1 MQTKI
6 KILAAAWI
14 TYIVKFYELLIY
26 LMEIYREISEEL
38 EKWKKS
44 ENRRPLIIQ
53 GARQI
58 GKTWV
63 MKKFGEEHYQ
73 HTAYFNFE
81 ASKELGIEFSK
92 TKDPARLI
100 SMLSLYTNCPLLPT
114 DTLIIFDE
122 IQECPDALNSLKYFC
137 EEAPQ
142 YHIMAAGSLL
152 GVAIH
157 HQKGF
162 PVGKV
167 DFLHMYP
174 ITFKEYLRSDNN
186 DLVNFIDRIDTLQP
200 LPEFISGKLWEAFRK
215 YEICGGMPK
224 AVVASLENRGN
235 DAISKELDG
244 ILTSYYFD
252 FTKHTTA
259 TEFPRIAA
267 VWQSLPSQLAKENR
281 KFIYKVVKPGA
292 RAREYETAIS
302 WLREAGLVYQIYCAS
317 KPGLPLSAF
326 DDLNAFKLYM
336 LDIGLLRSLAKLPP
350 EIFTNPNPIFS
361 EFKGALTENLVAQ
374 ALEAQLSQQP
384 RYWVS
389 NGTAEIDFLIQE
401 RLSIIPVEV
410 KSSTN
415 TSGKS
420 LSVYIGKFFPEK
432 AIVFSA
438 KELSSSIDRENNTC
452 ILHIPLPLID
462 WLPQL
467 LKLDIN

>member
-1 MQTKI
+1 
-6 KILAAAWI
+6 
-14 TYIVKFYELLIY
+14 
-26 LMEIYREISEEL
+26 MEIYREIAVEL
-38 EKWKKS
+38 EKWRLS
-44 ENRRPLIIQ
+44 ADRRPLIIQ

-63 MKKFGEEHYQ
+63 MKKFGEEHYR

-81 ASKELGIEFSK
+81 ASKELCLEFGK
-92 TKDPARLI
+92 TKDPTRII
-100 SMLSLYTNCPLLPT
+100 SILGLYCGHPI
-114 DTLIIFDE
+114 DSEETLIIFDE

-137 EEAPQ
+137 EEAPK

-174 ITFKEYLRSDNN
+174 ITFREFLRAENK
-186 DLVNFIDRIDTLQP
+186 DLVDYVDSIVSISP
-200 LPEFISGKLWEAFRK
+200 LPEIVSGKLWEAFRRYK
-215 YEICGGMPK
+215 MSGGMPR
-224 AVVASLENRGN
+224 AAVASLENKGN
-235 DAISKELDG
+235 EAIIKEQEE
-244 ILTSYYFD
+244 ILKSYYFD
-252 FTKHTTA
+252 FSKHTTA
-259 TEFPRIAA
+259 VEFPRIAA

-302 WLREAGLVYQIYCAS
+302 WLHEAGLVYQIFCAS

-336 LDIGLLRSLAKLPP
+336 LDIGLLRTLANLPM
-350 EIFTNPNPIFS
+350 EIFTNPNPLFS

-374 ALEAQLSQQP
+374 ALAAQLTQQP

-401 RLSIIPVEV
+401 GLFVIPVEV
-410 KSSTN
+410 KSATN
-415 TSGKS
+415 TAGKS
-420 LSVYIGKFFPEK
+420 LSVYIGKYSPET
-432 AIVFSA
+432 AIIFSG
-438 KELSSSIDRENNTC
+438 KELSAAKGKDSATR
-452 ILHIPLPLID
+452 ILNIPLPLID
-462 WLPQL
+462 WLPKL
-467 LKLDIN
+467 LTL

>member
-1 MQTKI
+1 
-6 KILAAAWI
+6 
-14 TYIVKFYELLIY
+14 
-26 LMEIYREISEEL
+26 MEIYREILIEL

-44 ENRRPLIIQ
+44 EDRRPLIIQ

-63 MKKFGEEHYQ
+63 MKKFGEEQYR

-81 ASKELGIEFSK
+81 ASKELCLEFGK
-92 TKDPARLI
+92 TKDPVRIINILG
-100 SMLSLYTNCPLLPT
+100 LYCGHPIEPEE
-114 DTLIIFDE
+114 TLIIFDE
-122 IQECPDALNSLKYFC
+122 IQECPDALNTLKYFC

-157 HQKGF
+157 YQKGF

-174 ITFKEYLRSDNN
+174 ITFREYLRTDNQG
-186 DLVNFIDRIDTLQP
+186 LVDYIDGIDSIQP
-200 LPEFISGKLWEAFRK
+200 LPEFISGKLWESFRS

-224 AVVASLENRGN
+224 ASVASIENKGN
-235 DAISKELDG
+235 EAIGKEQEE

-252 FTKHTTA
+252 FSKHTSA
-259 TEFPRIAA
+259 IEFSRIAA

-302 WLREAGLVYQIYCAS
+302 WLREAGLVYQIYCAT

-336 LDIGLLRSLAKLPP
+336 LDIGLLRMLAKLPP
-350 EIFTNPNPIFS
+350 EIFTSPNPLFS

-374 ALEAQLSQQP
+374 ALAAQMPQQP

-401 RLSIIPVEV
+401 GLSIIPIEV
-410 KSSTN
+410 KSSMN
-415 TSGKS
+415 TAGKS
-420 LSVYIGKFFPEK
+420 LSVYIGKYLPET
-432 AIVFSA
+432 AIIFSG
-438 KELSSSIDRENNTC
+438 KELSKTSAKDSSTK
-452 ILHIPLPLID
+452 ILYIPLPLID
-462 WLPQL
+462 WLPKL
-467 LKLDIN
+467 LTL

>member
-1 MQTKI
+1 
-6 KILAAAWI
+6 
-14 TYIVKFYELLIY
+14 
-26 LMEIYREISEEL
+26 MEIYREISEEL
-38 EKWKKS
+38 EKWKIS

-63 MKKFGEEHYQ
+63 MKKFGEEHYR

-81 ASKELGIEFSK
+81 SSKELCLEFGK
-92 TKDPARLI
+92 TKDPTRII
-100 SMLSLYTNCPLLPT
+100 SILGLYTNSPIKPE

-137 EEAPQ
+137 EDAPQ

-174 ITFKEYLRSDNN
+174 ITFKEYLRSENN
-186 DLVNFIDRIDTLQP
+186 DLVNYINGIDIIQP
-200 LPEFISGKLWEAFRK
+200 LPEIVSGKLWEAFRK

-224 AVVASLENRGN
+224 AVVASLENRGI
-235 DAISKELDG
+235 DAISRELEG

-252 FTKHTTA
+252 FTKHTSA

-302 WLREAGLVYQIYCAS
+302 WLREAGLVYQIFCAS

-350 EIFTNPNPIFS
+350 EIFTNPNPLFS
-361 EFKGALTENLVAQ
+361 EFRGALTENLVAQ
-374 ALEAQLSQQP
+374 AFAAQLTQLP

-401 RLSIIPVEV
+401 SLSIIPIEV

-420 LSVYIGKFFPEK
+420 LSVYIGKYSPK
-432 AIVFSA
+432 TAIIFSG
-438 KELSSSIDRENNTC
+438 KELAAATGKDSTTK
-452 ILHIPLPLID
+452 ILNIPLPLID

-467 LKLDIN
+467 MKLG

>member
-1 MQTKI
+1 
-6 KILAAAWI
+6 
-14 TYIVKFYELLIY
+14 
-26 LMEIYREISEEL
+26 MEIFREIIIEL

-44 ENRRPLIIQ
+44 EDRRPLIIQ

-63 MKKFGEEHYQ
+63 MKKFGEEHYH

-81 ASKELGIEFSK
+81 ASKELGLEFGK
-92 TKDPARLI
+92 TKDPIRI
-100 SMLSLYTNCPLLPT
+100 INILSLYCGYPIDPEE
-114 DTLIIFDE
+114 TLIIFDE

-137 EEAPQ
+137 EDAPQ

-174 ITFKEYLRSDNN
+174 ITFKEYLRADNQG
-186 DLVNFIDRIDTLQP
+186 LVDYIDGIDSIQP
-200 LPEFISGKLWEAFRK
+200 LPEIISGKLWEAFRK

-224 AVVASLENRGN
+224 ASVASIENKGN
-235 DAISKELDG
+235 EAISKEQEE

-252 FTKHTTA
+252 FSKHTTA
-259 TEFPRIAA
+259 IEFPRIAA

-281 KFIYKVVKPGA
+281 KFVYKVVKPGA

-350 EIFTNPNPIFS
+350 EIFTTPNPLFS

-374 ALEAQLSQQP
+374 ALEAQLTQQP

-410 KSSTN
+410 KSATN
-415 TSGKS
+415 TAGKS
-420 LSVYIGKFFPEK
+420 LSVYISKYSPET
-432 AIVFSA
+432 AIIFSG
-438 KELSSSIDRENNTC
+438 KELSATSGKDSSTT
-452 ILHIPLPLID
+452 ILNIPLPLID
-462 WLPQL
+462 WLPKL
-467 LKLDIN
+467 LTL

>member
-1 MQTKI
+1 MNIQNFSLTLQK
-6 KILAAAWI
+6 
-14 TYIVKFYELLIY
+14 T
-26 LMEIYREISEEL
+26 LMEIYREITEKLKIWKNSED
-38 EKWKKS
+38 
-44 ENRRPLIIQ
+44 RRPLIIQ

-63 MKKFGEEHYQ
+63 MKKFGKDHYR

-81 ASKELGIEFSK
+81 ASKELCLEFEK
-92 TKDPARLI
+92 TKDPSRIINILRSYCSSPI
-100 SMLSLYTNCPLLPT
+100 YSE

-137 EEAPQ
+137 EEAAE

-174 ITFKEYLRSDNN
+174 ITFREYLRTEKPE
-186 DLVNFIDRIDTLQP
+186 LVEQIDKISSLEP
-200 LPEFISGKLWEAFRK
+200 LPEIITGKLWESFHR
-215 YEICGGMPK
+215 YEICGGMPRP
-224 AVVASLENRGN
+224 VVASLENRGI
-235 DAISKELDG
+235 DAITKEQEE
-244 ILTSYYFD
+244 ILKSYFFD

-259 TEFPRIAA
+259 SEFPKITA

-281 KFIYKVVKPGA
+281 KFVYKVVKPGA
-292 RAREYETAIS
+292 RAREYENAIS
-302 WLREAGLVYQIYCAS
+302 WLREAGLIYQIFCAS

-326 DDLNAFKLYM
+326 DDLSAFKIYM

-350 EIFTNPNPIFS
+350 EIFTDPNPLFT
-361 EFKGALTENLVAQ
+361 EFKGALMENLIAQ
-374 ALEAQLSQQP
+374 AFAAQLSQAP

-401 RLSIIPVEV
+401 QLTIIPVEV

-415 TSGKS
+415 TAGKS
-420 LSVYIGKFFPEK
+420 LSVYIGKFMPEK
-432 AIVFSA
+432 AIIFSG
-438 KELSSSIDRENNTC
+438 KELSVATNKESSTK
-452 ILHIPLPLID
+452 ILYIPLPLVD

-467 LKLDIN
+467 LKLS

>member
-1 MQTKI
+1 
-6 KILAAAWI
+6 
-14 TYIVKFYELLIY
+14 
-26 LMEIYREISEEL
+26 MEIYREISEKL
-38 EKWKKS
+38 DDWRLS
-44 ENRRPLIIQ
+44 DDRRPLIIQ
-53 GARQI
+53 GARQV

-63 MKKFGEEHYQ
+63 MKKFGEEHYE

-81 ASKELGIEFSK
+81 ASKELCVEFGK
-92 TKDPARLI
+92 TKDPVRLVGI
-100 SMLSLYTNCPLLPT
+100 LELYSQCPITPEK
-114 DTLIIFDE
+114 TLIIFDE

-142 YHIMAAGSLL
+142 YHLMAAGSLL

-157 HQKGF
+157 HHKGF

-174 ITFKEYLRSDNN
+174 ITFREFLRYENKTIYD
-186 DLVNFIDRIDTLQP
+186 FIEALDSISP
-200 LPEFISGKLWEAFRK
+200 LPEIVSGKLWESFRR

-224 AVVASLENRGN
+224 AVVASLTNKGN
-235 DAISKELDG
+235 AAIEKEQEE
-244 ILTSYYFD
+244 ILTSYHFD
-252 FTKHTTA
+252 FSKHTSA
-259 TEFPRIAA
+259 AEFPRITA

-302 WLREAGLVYQIYCAS
+302 WLREAGLVYQVFCAS

-350 EIFTNPNPIFS
+350 EIFTDTNPLFS
-361 EFKGALTENLVAQ
+361 EFKGALTENIVAQ
-374 ALEAQLSQQP
+374 ALTVQFQQQP

-389 NGTAEIDFLIQE
+389 NGTAEIDFLIQDG
-401 RLSIIPVEV
+401 LSIVPVEV

-415 TSGKS
+415 TAGKS
-420 LSVYIGKFFPEK
+420 LSVYIGKYSPET
-432 AIVFSA
+432 AIIFSA
-438 KELSSSIDRENNTC
+438 KDLTASHGNDDVTR
-452 ILHIPLPLID
+452 ILNIPLPLID
-462 WLPQL
+462 WLPKIL
-467 LKLDIN
+467 TLS

>member
-1 MQTKI
+1 
-6 KILAAAWI
+6 
-14 TYIVKFYELLIY
+14 
-26 LMEIYREISEEL
+26 MEIYREITEKL
-38 EKWKKS
+38 EQWKNS
-44 ENRRPLIIQ
+44 DNRRPLIIQ

-63 MKKFGEEHYQ
+63 MKKFGEDHYQ
-73 HTAYFNFE
+73 YTAYFNFE
-81 ASKELGIEFSK
+81 ASKELCLEFEK
-92 TKDPARLI
+92 TKDPARII
-100 SMLSLYTNCPLLPT
+100 SILSLYTGVPINSE

-142 YHIMAAGSLL
+142 FHIMAAGSLL

-157 HQKGF
+157 HHTGF

-167 DFLHMYP
+167 DFLRMYP
-174 ITFKEYLRSDNN
+174 ITFREYLRTAGHE
-186 DLVNFIDRIDTLQP
+186 LVDYVDGMDSIQP
-200 LPEFISGKLWEAFRK
+200 LPEIISGRIWSEFRK

-224 AVVASLENRGN
+224 AAVASLENKGN
-235 DAISKELDG
+235 ERICKEQEE

-252 FTKHTTA
+252 FTKQTSSA
-259 TEFPRIAA
+259 EFPRIAA

-292 RAREYETAIS
+292 RAREYENAIS
-302 WLREAGLVYQIYCAS
+302 WLREAGLVYQIFCAS

-326 DDLNAFKLYM
+326 DDLSAFKLYM

-350 EIFTNPNPIFS
+350 EIFTDPNPLFT
-361 EFKGALTENLVAQ
+361 EFKEALMENLVAQ
-374 ALEAQLSQQP
+374 ALASQLAQQP

-401 RLSIIPVEV
+401 GLSILPVEV

-415 TSGKS
+415 TAGKS
-420 LSVYIGKFFPEK
+420 LSVYIGKYSPDR
-432 AIVFSA
+432 AIVFSG
-438 KELSSSIDRENNTC
+438 KGLSAATNSETSTQ
-452 ILHIPLPLID
+452 ILNIPLPLID
-462 WLPQL
+462 WLPKL
-467 LKLDIN
+467 LKM

>member
-1 MQTKI
+1 
-6 KILAAAWI
+6 
-14 TYIVKFYELLIY
+14 
-26 LMEIYREISEEL
+26 MEIFREIIIEL

-44 ENRRPLIIQ
+44 KDRRPLIIQ

-63 MKKFGEEHYQ
+63 MKKFGVEHYH

-81 ASKELGIEFSK
+81 ASKELGLEFGK
-92 TKDPARLI
+92 TKDPIRI
-100 SMLSLYTNCPLLPT
+100 INILSLYCGHPIDPEE
-114 DTLIIFDE
+114 TLIIFDE

-137 EEAPQ
+137 EDAPQ

-174 ITFKEYLRSDNN
+174 ITFKEYLRAENQG
-186 DLVNFIDRIDTLQP
+186 LVDYIDGIDSIQP
-200 LPEFISGKLWEAFRK
+200 LPEIISGKLWEAFRK

-224 AVVASLENRGN
+224 AAVASIENKGN
-235 DAISKELDG
+235 EAISKEQEE

-252 FTKHTTA
+252 FSKHTTA
-259 TEFPRIAA
+259 VEFPRIAA

-350 EIFTNPNPIFS
+350 EIFTTPNPLFS

-374 ALEAQLSQQP
+374 ALEAQLTQQP

-389 NGTAEIDFLIQE
+389 NGTAEIDLLIQE

-410 KSSTN
+410 KSATN
-415 TSGKS
+415 TAGKS
-420 LSVYIGKFFPEK
+420 LSVYISKYSPET
-432 AIVFSA
+432 AIIFSG
-438 KELSSSIDRENNTC
+438 KELSATTGKDSTTK
-452 ILHIPLPLID
+452 ILNIPLPLID
-462 WLPQL
+462 WLPKL
-467 LKLDIN
+467 LAL

>member
-1 MQTKI
+1 
-6 KILAAAWI
+6 
-14 TYIVKFYELLIY
+14 
-26 LMEIYREISEEL
+26 MEIYREITIEL

-63 MKKFGEEHYQ
+63 MKKFGEEHYR

-81 ASKELGIEFSK
+81 ASKELCLEFGK
-92 TKDPARLI
+92 TKDPARII
-100 SMLSLYTNCPLLPT
+100 SILGIYNSNPINAE

-137 EEAPQ
+137 EEAPE

-157 HQKGF
+157 RHKGF

-174 ITFKEYLRSDNN
+174 ITFREYLRAENGS
-186 DLVNFIDRIDTLQP
+186 LVDYIESIDSIQP
-200 LPEFISGKLWEAFRK
+200 LPEIISGKLWEAFRK

-224 AVVASLENRGN
+224 AAVTSIENKGN
-235 DAISKELDG
+235 EAINKEQED

-252 FTKHTTA
+252 FSKHTTPV
-259 TEFPRIAA
+259 EFPRIAA

-281 KFIYKVVKPGA
+281 KFVYKVVKPGA
-292 RAREYETAIS
+292 RAREYENAIS
-302 WLREAGLVYQIYCAS
+302 WLREAGLVYQIFCTS

-326 DDLNAFKLYM
+326 DDLNAFKLYL

-350 EIFTNPNPIFS
+350 EIFTNSNPLFS
-361 EFKGALTENLVAQ
+361 EFKGALTENMVAQ
-374 ALEAQLSQQP
+374 ALAAQLIQQP

-401 RLSIIPVEV
+401 GLSILPVEV
-410 KSSTN
+410 KSSAN
-415 TSGKS
+415 TAGKS
-420 LSVYIGKFFPEK
+420 LSVYIGKYSPET
-432 AIVFSA
+432 AIIFSG
-438 KELSSSIDRENNTC
+438 KELSTTIGKDTTTK
-452 ILHIPLPLID
+452 ILNIPLPLID
-462 WLPQL
+462 WLPRFI
-467 LKLDIN
+467 KMI

>member
-1 MQTKI
+1 
-6 KILAAAWI
+6 
-14 TYIVKFYELLIY
+14 
-26 LMEIYREISEEL
+26 MEIYREILTEL

-44 ENRRPLIIQ
+44 EDRRPLIIQ

-63 MKKFGEEHYQ
+63 MKKFGEEHYR

-81 ASKELGIEFSK
+81 ASKELVLEFGK
-92 TKDPARLI
+92 TKNPVRIINILGLYCGHPIDPEE
-100 SMLSLYTNCPLLPT
+100 
-114 DTLIIFDE
+114 TLIIFDE

-157 HQKGF
+157 HHKGF

-174 ITFKEYLRSDNN
+174 ITFREYLRTDNQR
-186 DLVNFIDRIDTLQP
+186 LVDYIDDIDSIQP
-200 LPEFISGKLWEAFRK
+200 LPEIISGKLWEAFRK

-224 AVVASLENRGN
+224 AAVASVENRGN
-235 DAISKELDG
+235 EAISKEQEE

-252 FTKHTTA
+252 FSKHTTA
-259 TEFPRIAA
+259 VEFPRIAA

-302 WLREAGLVYQIYCAS
+302 WLREAGLVYQIYCAT

-326 DDLNAFKLYM
+326 DDLNAFKIYM

-350 EIFTNPNPIFS
+350 ELFTTSNPLFS

-374 ALEAQLSQQP
+374 ALAAQMPQQP

-401 RLSIIPVEV
+401 GLSIIPVEV
-410 KSSTN
+410 KSSMN
-415 TSGKS
+415 TAGKS
-420 LSVYIGKFFPEK
+420 LSVYIGKYSPGT
-432 AIVFSA
+432 AIIFSG
-438 KELSSSIDRENNTC
+438 KELSKISAKDTSTK
-452 ILHIPLPLID
+452 ILNIPLPLID
-462 WLPQL
+462 WLPKL
-467 LKLDIN
+467 LTL

>member
-1 MQTKI
+1 
-6 KILAAAWI
+6 
-14 TYIVKFYELLIY
+14 
-26 LMEIYREISEEL
+26 MEIYREIAVEL
-38 EKWKKS
+38 ERWRKS
-44 ENRRPLIIQ
+44 ADRRPLIIQ

-63 MKKFGEEHYQ
+63 MKKFGEEHYR

-81 ASKELGIEFSK
+81 ASKELCLEFGK

-100 SMLSLYTNCPLLPT
+100 SILSLYCGHTIAPG

-137 EEAPQ
+137 ESTPE

-174 ITFKEYLRSDNN
+174 IKFREYLRAEDKAIFDYVDSIES
-186 DLVNFIDRIDTLQP
+186 LVP
-200 LPEFISGKLWEAFRK
+200 LPEIVTGKLWESFRR
-215 YEICGGMPK
+215 YQICGGMPR
-224 AVVASLENRGN
+224 AVVASVENKGF
-235 DAISKELDG
+235 DAISKEQEE

-252 FTKHTTA
+252 FSKHTSA
-259 TEFPRIAA
+259 VEFPRIAA
-267 VWQSLPSQLAKENR
+267 VWQSLPSQMAKENR

-336 LDIGLLRSLAKLPP
+336 LDVGLLRSLAKLPP
-350 EIFTNPNPIFS
+350 EIFTNPNPSFS

-374 ALEAQLSQQP
+374 ALAAQLTQQP

-389 NGTAEIDFLIQE
+389 DGTAEIDFLIQE

-420 LSVYIGKFFPEK
+420 LSVYIGKYSPET
-432 AIVFSA
+432 AIIFSG
-438 KELSSSIDRENNTC
+438 KELSATTGKDNATK
-452 ILHIPLPLID
+452 ILNIPLPLID
-462 WLPQL
+462 WLP
-467 LKLDIN
+467 KLISL

>member
-1 MQTKI
+1 
-6 KILAAAWI
+6 
-14 TYIVKFYELLIY
+14 
-26 LMEIYREISEEL
+26 MEIYREITIEF

-63 MKKFGEEHYQ
+63 MKKFGEEHYR

-81 ASKELGIEFSK
+81 ASKELCLEFGK
-92 TKDPARLI
+92 TKDPARII
-100 SMLSLYTNCPLLPT
+100 SILGIYNSSPINAE

-137 EEAPQ
+137 EEAPE

-157 HQKGF
+157 RHKGF

-174 ITFKEYLRSDNN
+174 ITFREYLRAENGS
-186 DLVNFIDRIDTLQP
+186 LVDYIESIDSIQP
-200 LPEFISGKLWEAFRK
+200 LPEIISGKLWEAFRK

-224 AVVASLENRGN
+224 AAVTSIENKGN
-235 DAISKELDG
+235 EAINKEQED

-252 FTKHTTA
+252 FSKHTTPV
-259 TEFPRIAA
+259 EFPRIAA

-281 KFIYKVVKPGA
+281 KFVYKVVKPGA
-292 RAREYETAIS
+292 RAREYENAIS
-302 WLREAGLVYQIYCAS
+302 WLREAGLVYQIFCTS

-326 DDLNAFKLYM
+326 DDLNAFKLYL

-350 EIFTNPNPIFS
+350 EIFTNSNPLFS
-361 EFKGALTENLVAQ
+361 EFKGALTENMVAQ
-374 ALEAQLSQQP
+374 ALAAQLIQQP

-401 RLSIIPVEV
+401 GLSILPVEV
-410 KSSTN
+410 KSSAN
-415 TSGKS
+415 TAGKS
-420 LSVYIGKFFPEK
+420 LSVYIGKYSPET
-432 AIVFSA
+432 AIIFSG
-438 KELSSSIDRENNTC
+438 KELSTTIGKDTTTK
-452 ILHIPLPLID
+452 ILNITLPLID
-462 WLPQL
+462 WLPRFI
-467 LKLDIN
+467 KMI

>member
-1 MQTKI
+1 
-6 KILAAAWI
+6 
-14 TYIVKFYELLIY
+14 
-26 LMEIYREISEEL
+26 MEIYREISEAL
-38 EKWKKS
+38 EKWRLS
-44 ENRRPLIIQ
+44 ADRRPLIIQ

-63 MKKFGEEHYQ
+63 MKKFGDEHYS

-81 ASKELGIEFSK
+81 ASKELCLEFAK
-92 TKDPARLI
+92 TKDPGRIINILN
-100 SMLSLYTNCPLLPT
+100 LYSSCPILPE

-137 EEAPQ
+137 EDAPQ

-167 DFLHMYP
+167 DFLRMYP
-174 ITFKEYLRSDNN
+174 ITFREYLRAANPGT
-186 DLVNFIDRIDTLQP
+186 VEYIDSIDSIRP
-200 LPEFISGKLWEAFRK
+200 LPGIISGNLWESFRR

-224 AVVASLENRGN
+224 AAVASLENKGN
-235 DAISKELDG
+235 EAVAKEQDE
-244 ILTSYYFD
+244 ILTSYFFD
-252 FTKHTTA
+252 FSKHTSA
-259 TEFPRIAA
+259 AEFPRISA

-292 RAREYETAIS
+292 RAREYENAIS

-336 LDIGLLRSLAKLPP
+336 LDTGLLRALAKLPP
-350 EIFTNPNPIFS
+350 EIFTAHNAAFS

-374 ALEAQLSQQP
+374 ALAAQLSQLP

-389 NGTAEIDFLIQE
+389 GGTAEVDFLIQQG
-401 RLSIIPVEV
+401 LSVIPVEV
-410 KSSTN
+410 KSGAN

-420 LSVYIGKFFPEK
+420 LSVYIGKFSPDT
-432 AIVFSA
+432 AIILSA
-438 KELSSSIDRENNTC
+438 KELSAAFDKTGAPPVLN
-452 ILHIPLPLID
+452 IPLPLVD
-462 WLPQL
+462 WLPRL
-467 LKLDIN
+467 LSLAAAPK